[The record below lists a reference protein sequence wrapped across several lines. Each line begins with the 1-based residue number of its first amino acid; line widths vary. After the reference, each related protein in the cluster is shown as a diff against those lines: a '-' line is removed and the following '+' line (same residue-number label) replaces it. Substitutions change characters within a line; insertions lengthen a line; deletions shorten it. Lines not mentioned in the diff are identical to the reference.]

1 MSKPRA
7 DFRRGTKAC
16 KGFSTSESFSDFL
29 FAERCPR
36 AKFPSKMK
44 TFNGLQGLTS
54 KERGQT
60 KGFSLIEVLIVVVI
74 TLIIV
79 GMAIPNMMTVISNA
93 RVRAGT
99 TSLSGLLQN
108 CRMMAVK
115 QNKTLTTRFV
125 TVNGATLLGYV
136 KLASDTSPLKDADPQ
151 AEWEAP
157 VVMMPT
163 PVGTGHPDAISTSV
177 LGFTPETS
185 EPSFNPRGLP
195 CVYSGGTCANS
206 GFLYYFKDTSRIGN
220 KGWAA
225 LSISPAG
232 RIKKWF
238 WSGAAWTD

>member
-1 MSKPRA
+1 
-7 DFRRGTKAC
+7 
-16 KGFSTSESFSDFL
+16 
-29 FAERCPR
+29 
-36 AKFPSKMK
+36 MK

-54 KERGQT
+54 EEPNRA
-60 KGFSLIEVLIVVVI
+60 KGFSLIEVLVVVAI
-74 TLIIV
+74 ILIIAGIAV
-79 GMAIPNMMTVISNA
+79 PNMLPVISNA
-93 RVRAGT
+93 RVRAGV

-115 QNKTLTTRFV
+115 ENKTLTTRFV

-136 KLASDTSPLKDADPQ
+136 KLASDTSALKDTDSQ

-157 VVMMPT
+157 VIMMTSPT
-163 PVGTGHPDAISTSV
+163 GVGHPDVISTSV
-177 LGFTPETS
+177 LGFTPETT

-195 CVYSGGTCANS
+195 CVYSGGTCANN
-206 GFLYYFKDTSRIGN
+206 GFLYYFKDTSRQGN

-238 WSGAAWTD
+238 WNGVAWTD